1 MTARGISPHSEAL
14 QYPYDS
20 PYADISLFGGF
31 RAERLEAVNGAGKP
45 GKVSQVVL
53 GVESRACGAGK
64 LPSEPWGLPQV
75 LEVCTLVSC
84 FP

>member
-1 MTARGISPHSEAL
+1 MTARGISPHSEAHR
-14 QYPYDS
+14 YPYDS

-53 GVESRACGAGK
+53 GVVEEQEMKIEEFLTFCYLTPTLESS
-64 LPSEPWGLPQV
+64 L
-75 LEVCTLVSC
+75 
-84 FP
+84 